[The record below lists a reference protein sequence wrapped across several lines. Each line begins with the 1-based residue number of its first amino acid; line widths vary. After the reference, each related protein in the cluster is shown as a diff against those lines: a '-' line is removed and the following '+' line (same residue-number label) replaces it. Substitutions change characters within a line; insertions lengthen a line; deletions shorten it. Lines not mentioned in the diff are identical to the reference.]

1 MSTETALKPAHSDF
15 ERVVRT
21 SFGNQGFLGNIGAWL
36 VDVKP
41 GHVIIEL
48 PFSGKVTQ
56 QQGLFH
62 GAAIGAIGDS
72 AGGYAALT
80 LMPECSEVVSIE
92 YKINFVRPAKG
103 QMLRAEGH
111 VLRAGKSVSVSRVD
125 VFALD
130 HSPTGETKT
139 ELVAVLQATFMRVDM
154 KPKPTA

>member
-1 MSTETALKPAHSDF
+1 MNTETALKPAHSDF

-36 VDVKP
+36 VDVTP

-48 PFSGKVTQ
+48 PFSNKVTQ

-80 LMPECSEVVSIE
+80 LLPEHSEVVSIE

-103 QMLRAEGH
+103 QMLRAEGQ

-125 VFALD
+125 VFAID
-130 HSPTGETKT
+130 QGPNGETKSD
-139 ELVAVLQATFMRVDM
+139 LVAVLQATFMRVDA